1 MGQLVHLV
9 ADYGERDVAW
19 ADAVQRV
26 AVAVPD
32 AVVHRTPVAPTDTLA
47 AGFCVAQLALND
59 GPPDRIVVHD
69 IAPAEGEGGDDRFC
83 AGRSPD
89 GVLVVGPNVGWAW
102 SFAVD
107 GLHGLCHVDVPAA
120 PNSPHARDYLAAALT
135 HLLARHPHAVCDDVP
150 SDSVRPVPESV
161 IAYLDGRG
169 NVVTTLTEPPA
180 PPGTEVVLRV
190 GGTKATVTVAESLAT
205 VPAGRLGLAPGD
217 AGWPTREG
225 RRRRYLELTVRGGS
239 AAQQLGD
246 PPTGTPVVVQS
257 S

>member
-9 ADYGERDVAW
+9 ADYGEADVAW

-32 AVVHRTPVAPTDTLA
+32 AVVARTPVGPSDTLA

-69 IAPAEGEGGDDRFC
+69 VAPAAGEGGDDRFC

-107 GLHGLCHVDVPAA
+107 GLHGLCHVDVPAGTD
-120 PNSPHARDYLAAALT
+120 SPHARDYLAAALT
-135 HLLARHPHAVCDDVP
+135 HLVARHPHAVCDDVP
-150 SDSVRPVPESV
+150 SDQVRPVPASV
-161 IAYLDGRG
+161 VAYVDSRG
-169 NVVTTLTEPPA
+169 NVVTTLTEAPA
-180 PPGTEVVLRV
+180 PPGTEVAVRV
-190 GGTKATVTVAESLAT
+190 GDAEAPAVIAESLAAA
-205 VPAGRLGLAPGD
+205 PGGRLALAPGD
-217 AGWPTREG
+217 AGWRTRAG
-225 RRRRYLELTVRGGS
+225 KRRRYLELAIRGGS

-246 PPTGTPVVVQS
+246 PPTGTPVAVQS

>member
-1 MGQLVHLV
+1 MGRLVHFV
-9 ADYGERDVAW
+9 ADYGEGDVAW

-32 AVVHRTPVAPTDTLA
+32 AVVQRTPVATADTLA
-47 AGFCVAQLALND
+47 AGFCVAQLALNE

-69 IAPAEGEGGDDRFC
+69 IAPAGDESGDDRFC
-83 AGRSPD
+83 TGRSTD

-107 GLHGLCHVDVPAA
+107 GLHGLCLVDVPAA
-120 PNSPHARDYLAAALT
+120 PHSPHARDYLSAALI
-135 HLLARHPHAVCDDVP
+135 HLLAHHPHAVCDDIP
-150 SDSVRPVPESV
+150 ADRVRPVPNSV
-161 IAYLDGRG
+161 VAYVDGRG

-180 PPGTEVVLRV
+180 PPGTEVTLRV
-190 GGTKATVTVAESLAT
+190 GDAAVTVTVAESLAT
-205 VPAGRLGLAPGD
+205 VPSGRLGLAPGD
-217 AGWPTREG
+217 AGWPTRDG
-225 RRRRYLELTVRGGS
+225 PRRRYLELAVPGGS